1 MYELASEREILLH
14 KSLYKD
20 FEKKNALTN
29 KYNMIMR
36 YQEKIFLLCKDMI
49 LCLEFLVWSWVKID
63 LEHLEEG

>member
-14 KSLYKD
+14 KVCIKIL
-20 FEKKNALTN
+20 KKNALTN
-29 KYNMIMR
+29 KYNMTMR